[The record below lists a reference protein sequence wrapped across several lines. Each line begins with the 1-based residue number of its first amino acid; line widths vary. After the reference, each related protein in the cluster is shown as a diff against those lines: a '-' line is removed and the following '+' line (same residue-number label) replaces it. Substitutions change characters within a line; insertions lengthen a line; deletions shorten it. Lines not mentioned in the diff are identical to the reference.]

1 VSFYDEVMR
10 ELVFAIGAALFIGNL
25 IALFRRRSGV
35 PAGARP
41 GPRPGP
47 DDDPE
52 YLEQAPIARTLTFL
66 AIGFVVMVAGLA
78 SLIVY

>member
-25 IALFRRRSGV
+25 IALFRRRRGV

-41 GPRPGP
+41 GLGAAP
-47 DDDPE
+47 DDEPE